1 MECCIC
7 YETALIK
14 CIECMINLVEIIKNI
29 NTDFCNREK
38 ETYLDEAWYI
48 YQASMLGIEYDE
60 L

>member
-1 MECCIC
+1 
-7 YETALIK
+7 
-14 CIECMINLVEIIKNI
+14 MINLVEIIKNI